1 MRHPLALL
9 CAFISCCLAPSL
21 SAQSPSIAPAAPKSV
36 ATKSKPIPA
45 VSATLPATVQQP
57 SIRQLPV
64 TQVILYKNGIG
75 YFEHLGSVTNNQRVT
90 IDFTSSQLND
100 VLQSLTVLDNN
111 GGRIGGVNY
120 NSTTP
125 LAEQLKSLSL
135 AMSDDPTSSELFQ
148 ALRGQRVEVTGAPGG
163 SITGRLMSIESRS
176 VTPGPADVDTDT
188 AKPAQTR
195 FYLTLVSTTSAV
207 RVIELTP
214 TLSVRP
220 LDANLQGQLDRYLE
234 LLSSTRSTGL
244 RHLTFDAVG
253 SGARQ
258 LRVSYISEIPVWKST
273 YRIVF
278 PKASESSAIFQGWA
292 VVDNTIGSDWD
303 NVQLSLVAGAP
314 QSFIQPLSDPLYLR
328 RPEVPI
334 STEAQSTPQTHEA
347 AEMADRLQPQVPVA
361 SATESVVVSSG
372 ALAAPMRVP
381 RSVKLATEKEAK
393 AYGYGVAGMASGGT
407 VGGGAGGVFGTT
419 ETNVEE
425 NVSTNAF
432 DDFFQYSLAQPVTIH
447 KNESAMVPILQQ
459 TLPVERVTL
468 WSESEPKPLRAL
480 WLENNSRLTFD
491 NGNFSVFESGA
502 FAGEGLLDPI
512 HPGEKRLLSYAIDQA
527 VHIRIHPEETH
538 NERQLRSVK
547 IMPFGHLLKQYGV
560 QSKTSYIASNSA
572 EDARTVIIEVPRRP
586 HRTLSPESKAAE
598 TTATLYR
605 FRLPVPAHQSATVLV
620 ADEGPDYES
629 WKIEAEADQIQALEY
644 LARQAP
650 ATADKLQ
657 PIITAQ
663 KSIQDM
669 NRQLKDLEAK
679 AATLTTDEARARE
692 NLTALKGGEGSK
704 RFADLLNRT
713 EDAIE
718 SNRQQTASLTDK
730 RKATVDSLQQLL
742 TTYSLDWSSSAS

>member
-1 MRHPLALL
+1 
-9 CAFISCCLAPSL
+9 
-21 SAQSPSIAPAAPKSV
+21 
-36 ATKSKPIPA
+36 
-45 VSATLPATVQQP
+45 
-57 SIRQLPV
+57 
-64 TQVILYKNGIG
+64 VILYKNGIG
-75 YFEHLGSVTNNQRVT
+75 YFEHLGKVTGNQRVT

-100 VLQSLTVLDNN
+100 VLQSLTILDDN

-135 AMSDDPTSSELFQ
+135 AMSDDPTSTELFQ

-163 SITGRLMSIESRS
+163 SITGRLMSIESRA
-176 VTPGPADVDTDT
+176 VAPGPADADTDT

-195 FYLTLVSTTSAV
+195 FYLTLVATTGAV
-207 RVIELTP
+207 RVIELTS

-220 LDANLQGQLDRYLE
+220 LDANLQSQLDRYLE

-244 RHLTFDAVG
+244 RHLTLDATG

-334 STEAQSTPQTHEA
+334 ATEAQSTPQTHEA
-347 AEMADRLQPQVPVA
+347 AEMGQAAPVPSAPVA
-361 SATESVVVSSG
+361 SAQAVQITSGVVG
-372 ALAAPMRVP
+372 GLAMKGKLPA
-381 RSVKLATEKEAK
+381 RSF
-393 AYGYGVAGMASGGT
+393 GVAGMASVGSGNGSGYGPGTGGN
-407 VGGGAGGVFGTT
+407 VGGGVIGGVFDTAD
-419 ETNVEE
+419 TNVEE

-468 WSESEPKPLRAL
+468 WSESEAKPLRAL
-480 WLENNSRLTFD
+480 WLENNSKLTFD

-527 VHIRIHPEETH
+527 VHVRVHPEETP

-547 IMPFGHLLKQYGV
+547 IKPFGYLQKQYGV

-598 TTATLYR
+598 TTTTLYR
-605 FRLPVPAHQSATVLV
+605 FRLSVPAHQSATALV

-629 WKIEAEADQIQALEY
+629 WKIEAEADQVQPLEY
-644 LARQAP
+644 LAKQAP
-650 ATADKLQ
+650 AISDRLQ

-669 NRQLKDLEAK
+669 TRQLKDLEQK
-679 AATLTTDEARARE
+679 AASLTADEVRARE
-692 NLTALKGGEGSK
+692 NLTALKGTEGSK

-730 RKATVDSLQQLL
+730 KKAAVDALQQLL
-742 TTYSLDWSSSAS
+742 TTYSLDWSSSAT